1 MANMNTVASV
11 RALATDGLLKLWN
24 RGGLIKRLFAK
35 LQAYLGTPIKETAAL
50 VAYPGFVV
58 FKTYSSLRMLFKKKD
73 TELLVETRDKNEFRT
88 RKKEGSKDITDLN
101 KANI

>member
-1 MANMNTVASV
+1 
-11 RALATDGLLKLWN
+11 
-24 RGGLIKRLFAK
+24 
-35 LQAYLGTPIKETAAL
+35 
-50 VAYPGFVV
+50 
-58 FKTYSSLRMLFKKKD
+58 MLFKKKD